1 MSSSAH
7 DPKSQD
13 QKSLHDEPQT
23 ANTDN
28 DVMSIRS
35 RYSATAR
42 EENTRLADDL
52 AVTEAERVVSQSSHG
67 APSKQSKKSRDH
79 HSVKSRRSNAVDE
92 FDEATNPLHERA
104 AIYQPPEKPTTK
116 LARFVKTLHETSFV
130 VRYLTYIVPLV
141 VILLVPLLVG
151 ALAFPDAN
159 VGGVSL
165 LWFSIWLEILWLTA
179 WAGRVCVKLFFSF
192 PSIDMYGIRALT

>member
-1 MSSSAH
+1 MSSSTN

-13 QKSLHDEPQT
+13 QKGLNDDSPT
-23 ANTDN
+23 TPTTNNN
-28 DVMSIRS
+28 DVASIHS
-35 RYSATAR
+35 RYSASAR

-52 AVTEAERVVSQSSHG
+52 AVTEAERVVSRSSHD
-67 APSKQSKKSRDH
+67 AQSKQSKKSRDH
-79 HSVKSRRSNAVDE
+79 HTARSRRSNVDE

-104 AIYQPPEKPTTK
+104 AIYQPPERPTTK
-116 LARFVKTLHETSFV
+116 LARFIKTLHETSFV

-151 ALAFPDAN
+151 ALAFPESN

-179 WAGRVCVKLFFSF
+179 WAGRVCVTFFDSNMRLQRMAHV
-192 PSIDMYGIRALT
+192 S